1 VGKNAPPELVDT
13 GSNMGIVV
21 RQGFGLKNEE
31 MKPTIS
37 WTSVD
42 IYIYTHMLHKR
53 YIYLQNWV
61 ILFG

>member
-42 IYIYTHMLHKR
+42 IYIYP
-53 YIYLQNWV
+53 YAS
-61 ILFG
+61 